1 MQVGVLQNHVINCIP
16 MSEIIASANTKIL
29 KNSASKKKIKS
40 LKKVVKEK
48 KVSSIG
54 VASYFRASLKGKKQ
68 VLLKKDAMAIM
79 KNAFEKTFPDISK
92 YATMKLIKGNA
103 KGEQTLTF
111 TINDDIM
118 KADVVLC

>member
-1 MQVGVLQNHVINCIP
+1 M
-16 MSEIIASANTKIL
+16 
-29 KNSASKKKIKS
+29 
-40 LKKVVKEK
+40 KKVVKVK
-48 KVSSIG
+48 KEASIG
-54 VASYFRASLKGKKQ
+54 VAPYFRASLKGKKQ

-79 KNAFEKTFPDISK
+79 KNAFEETFPDISK
-92 YATMKLIKGNA
+92 YATMKLIKGSA